1 MNLIFIESN
10 QTVPRLYSIRHL
22 IRVRIW
28 LFFFF
33 DELKCV
39 IDLSLRLDLTKRQRI
54 KEEEKGTKKNQK
66 IQNRPARCTKRV
78 AHTRTAG
85 ARRRRR
91 FFCFLFFFGNS
102 FHAVE
107 SASTEAALARRRAV
121 SVEFRC
127 WRRSIDPFVGPSHPL
142 TRSSTGRDD
151 RGGGVPPSRTAASR
165 RAVGRRID
173 EIDFIWA
180 RSSFG

>member
-1 MNLIFIESN
+1 MRHRPL
-10 QTVPRLYSIRHL
+10 TPARLN
-22 IRVRIW
+22 
-28 LFFFF
+28 
-33 DELKCV
+33 KAP
-39 IDLSLRLDLTKRQRI
+39 
-54 KEEEKGTKKNQK
+54 KNQ
-66 IQNRPARCTKRV
+66 
-78 AHTRTAG
+78 
-85 ARRRRR
+85 RRRKRNQKKPKNTKPTGPLHETSR
-91 FFCFLFFFGNS
+91 THSNGRCSSTTTFFFFGNS